1 MAKKVK
7 SVEVSKKRS
16 QARAR
21 RVGHAILAIA
31 FAGACAAGTYV
42 ARAYAAKS
50 VLMPAKPATI
60 VLVDAPA
67 WMNDELR
74 ERLAQQA
81 TPTVMR
87 SSLDPQEVRDVA
99 QILEAEPWVKKLH
112 RVRRVYGSGPGDTI
126 EVSADYRAPVALV
139 QDESWFWMVD
149 ADGVKLPE
157 RFAKHELSKVAVG
170 RGLEKV
176 QLRIITGVHAP
187 APQAGDVWPGKDLA
201 AGLELARLF
210 HDKPYLNDVAMIDV
224 GNVDATSPGAVG
236 LKNEVVLWTRFGTQ
250 VRWGEPIQRGPFSVD
265 VPVNQKLATLEKLYE
280 QYKRV
285 DAGRPWIE
293 IRYDRVL
300 YPSDAETQS
309 AGTN

>member
-7 SVEVSKKRS
+7 SVEVSKKRGK
-16 QARAR
+16 ARAR
-21 RVGHAILAIA
+21 FVGHAILAIA
-31 FAGACAAGTYV
+31 FVGVCGGATYV
-42 ARAYAAKS
+42 ARTYAERNL
-50 VLMPAKPATI
+50 LMARQPATV

-67 WMNDELR
+67 WMNADLQN
-74 ERLAQQA
+74 RLVGEA

-87 SSLDPQEVRDVA
+87 SSLDGTEVRDVA
-99 QILEAEPWVKKLH
+99 ELLATEPWVKKVQQ
-112 RVRRVYGSGPGDTI
+112 VRRVYGNGPGDTL
-126 EVSADYRAPVALV
+126 EVRADYRAPVALV
-139 QDESWFWMVD
+139 QDEGAFWMVD

-157 RFAKHELSKVAVG
+157 RFAKSELSRVAVG
-170 RGLEKV
+170 QGLEKM
-176 QLRIITGVHAP
+176 QLRIITGVHAG
-187 APQAGDVWPGKDLA
+187 APQAGETWPGKDLA

-224 GNVDATSPGAVG
+224 SNVDAQTPGAVG
-236 LKNEVVLWTRFGTQ
+236 LKNEIVLWTRFNTQ

-265 VPVNQKLATLEKLYE
+265 VPVSQKLATLEKLYD
-280 QYKRV
+280 QYKRI

-300 YPSDAETQS
+300 YPSDADSQT